1 MEPAYP
7 FAEVFY
13 RGSLVCE
20 ARYERDRWLLVAA
33 PEHFLEALP
42 VVVDVREMVTERLFP
57 AQVEQEFGDVYVR
70 EVAAA

>member
-1 MEPAYP
+1 MDPGYP

-20 ARYERDRWLLVAA
+20 ARYERDRWLLLAA
-33 PEHFLEALP
+33 PERFLEALP
-42 VVVDVREMVTERLFP
+42 VVVDVREMVTDRLFP
-57 AQVEQEFGDVYVR
+57 AQVEQEFGAVYVR